1 MPPLW
6 EYMDDQATSEKGK
19 NSKKK
24 RFKLTRQLVRLALND
39 GWTQKEIAETCRTQ
53 QSIVSAWSK
62 GQALGTEAQ
71 FLPLLDIYGHKLRRN
86 SARVYW
92 SVDSETQAKT
102 FYRVEGK
109 VVLSQAFFDLQR
121 DPRGKLIKKIPC
133 SKLVVHHQGSDNFR
147 VIAQS
152 RIKFTS
158 TSNFLD
164 CSLEDAIWSSQVLD
178 VVTMVELLGFID
190 RFAQEMLQTYP
201 SDANTLPFLLRQSL
215 INHGFTVP
223 DVVEYPAV
231 W

>member
-1 MPPLW
+1 MPPFW

-53 QSIVSAWSK
+53 QSVVSAWSK

-86 SARVYW
+86 SARIYW
-92 SVDSETQAKT
+92 SIDSETQAKT

-121 DPRGKLIKKIPC
+121 DSRGKLIKKTPC
-133 SKLVVHHQGSDNFR
+133 LKLVIHHQGSDNFR
-147 VIAQS
+147 VIVQG
-152 RIKFTS
+152 RMKFTS
-158 TSNFLD
+158 TNNILD
-164 CSLEDAIWSSQVLD
+164 SSLEDAIWSSQVLD
-178 VVTMVELLGFID
+178 VLTMAKLLEFVD
-190 RFAQEMLQTYP
+190 LYAQENLQKYP

-215 INHGFTVP
+215 INHGFTVA

>member
-53 QSIVSAWSK
+53 QSVVSAWSK
-62 GQALGTEAQ
+62 GQAFGTEAQ
-71 FLPLLDIYGHKLRRN
+71 LLPLLDIYGHKLRRN

-92 SVDSETQAKT
+92 SIDSETQAKT

-121 DPRGKLIKKIPC
+121 DPRGKLIKKTPC
-133 SKLVVHHQGSDNFR
+133 LKLVIHHQGSDNFR
-147 VIAQS
+147 VITQV
-152 RIKFTS
+152 RMTFTS
-158 TSNFLD
+158 TNNILD

-178 VVTMVELLGFID
+178 VLTMAKLLEFVD
-190 RFAQEMLQTYP
+190 LYAQENLQKYP

-215 INHGFTVP
+215 INHGFTVA